1 MSGSLSIELDP
12 GPVDRTPADVAVV
25 LLFASERP
33 LRGSTGRADW
43 RLCGRLSQLLA
54 SGKLAGAPGEAA
66 LISSTGGLRAPLLLV
81 LGAGPRAAFDAP
93 RLETLTKDGVC
104 RALGLGARSIAFP
117 FPDGVLGDLA
127 LEHHAEALLGA
138 AAAGVASRSGATE
151 LVLRVVVPRNEARR
165 TAEALRAARPPD
177 LPPAI
182 SLRLP
187 RPPGPRPA
195 GAAAGTARALPSGR
209 QLVK

>member
-25 LLFASERP
+25 PLFASERP
-33 LRGSTGRADW
+33 LRGSSGRADW
-43 RLCGRLSQLLA
+43 RLCGRLSQLLV

-93 RLETLTKDGVC
+93 RLEALTQDGVC

-117 FPDGVLGDLA
+117 FPEGTLGGLA

-138 AAAGVASRSGATE
+138 AVAGLASRRGATQ
-151 LVLRVVVPRNEARR
+151 LVLRVVVPRDEARR
-165 TAEALRAARPPD
+165 TAEALRAARPAD

-195 GAAAGTARALPSGR
+195 GAAPSPAAALPSGR
-209 QLVK
+209 QPVK

>member
-1 MSGSLSIELDP
+1 MSGSLCIELDA

-25 LLFASERP
+25 PLFASERP
-33 LRGSTGRADW
+33 LRGSSGRADW
-43 RLCGRLSQLLA
+43 RLCGRLSQLLVA
-54 SGKLAGAPGEAA
+54 GKLAGAPGEAA
-66 LISSTGGLRAPLLLV
+66 LISSGGGLRAPLLLV

-93 RLETLTKDGVC
+93 RLEALTQDGVC

-117 FPDGVLGDLA
+117 FPEGTLGGLA

-138 AAAGVASRSGATE
+138 AVAGLASRRGATQ
-151 LVLRVVVPRNEARR
+151 LVLRVVVPRDEARR
-165 TAEALRAARPPD
+165 TAEALRAARPAD

-195 GAAAGTARALPSGR
+195 GAAARPAPGLRSNR
-209 QLVK
+209 QPVK

>member
-1 MSGSLSIELDP
+1 VSGSLSIEFDP
-12 GPVDRTPADVAVV
+12 GPVDQTPADVAMVP
-25 LLFASERP
+25 LFASDRP
-33 LRGSTGRADW
+33 LRGSAGRADW

-54 SGKLAGAPGEAA
+54 SGKFAGAAGEAA

-81 LGAGPRAAFDAP
+81 LGAGQRADFDAP
-93 RLETLTKDGVC
+93 RLEALTRDGVC

-117 FPDGVLGDLA
+117 FPDGMLGGVA

-138 AAAGVASRSGATE
+138 AAAGVATRQGATE
-151 LVLRVVVPRNEARR
+151 LVLRVVVPRDEVRR
-165 TAEALRAARPPD
+165 TAEALRAARPAD

-187 RPPGPRPA
+187 KGPGPHPA
-195 GAAAGTARALPSGR
+195 GAPGSSGPPGSGR